1 MKVSWDSEGE
11 AHIASR
17 SARYGGAH
25 NLEVGWV
32 DEAAADPLALMED
45 PDPRSAPDVVR
56 ITGASENA
64 GYAITLIAE
73 RREDGLWGLTAWKT
87 PGRQLREYEEARDAD
102 EEG

>member
-17 SARYGGAH
+17 SVRYGGTH

-56 ITGASENA
+56 ITGASESA
-64 GYAITLIAE
+64 GYAITLIGSDA
-73 RREDGLWGLTAWKT
+73 KT
-87 PGRQLREYEEARDAD
+87 VCGD
-102 EEG
+102 